1 MLVCYVMA
9 SCFYILFSFFS
20 VWDFLLYSSS
30 SSILSYYD
38 LVCLVDLVIDEGCS
52 ISCTF
57 CASTLYAV
65 YYVFYSTK
73 LMIST

>member
-1 MLVCYVMA
+1 MFLYP
-9 SCFYILFSFFS
+9 LFFFS

-30 SSILSYYD
+30 SSILSYYN
-38 LVCLVDLVIDEGCS
+38 LVCLVDLVIDEGCF
-52 ISCTF
+52 IFCTF